1 MLSRARVAVRARW
14 SLALAS
20 SVPALAF
27 LYAGYERRWAGDDG
41 FINLR
46 VVSQLMDGNGF
57 VFNAGERTEAVTSAG
72 WVLLLWLFGELGA
85 NLDSAA
91 WILGLGLSCLG
102 LFMAARGAA
111 SISAAHDEPAASAGQ
126 ATPTRA
132 AVGDEPTSAGVG
144 AEPAGTSAICVR
156 GDDTLVLPFGVLA
169 YAAIPVAWDYATSA
183 LENGIGL
190 SFLGLAYWL
199 MARVARGQARYHA
212 AIGAFLGLAPL
223 TRPDFALYAGPLGLV
238 LLLATRGTRAR
249 LGVLLAAALTAL
261 GFQIFR
267 MGYYAALVPNTAIAK
282 EAFNARWDQGLLYL
296 DNTFGAYQL
305 AIPLALVTLGLVATL
320 LPLVR
325 DRQWLR
331 ASVPACLALSGA
343 LHILYVVRLGGDFM
357 HGRMLLPGLF
367 AIFAAGGVLRVRT
380 QAKPVLVAALLAFAG
395 VASWCVVCAHSL
407 RPVMFANDIL
417 DERRWWSE
425 TAGEPHPTHLA
436 HYRKHKFYLGPMA
449 IKDMIAAGC
458 PAGLASLGDDIGDHC
473 KRVAWLDPIDGRLS
487 DHSEDILLPLASDV
501 AAPHVVAVY
510 AFRPLGISGRAMGLR
525 INLTDSFGLADPLAA
540 RSELTTRG
548 RPGHEKVFSTVW
560 FAAKYTA
567 PGATQDPRVLTAK
580 RALAC
585 GPLRK
590 LHRATHEPLTVARF
604 VKNIGLAFEL
614 HSLRVPSDPDEAVR
628 RFCQG

>member
-1 MLSRARVAVRARW
+1 MLSRQRCTQRARW
-14 SLALAS
+14 SRAVAS
-20 SVPALAF
+20 FLPALAF

-72 WVLLLWLFGELGA
+72 WVLLLWLLGELGA

-91 WILGLGLSCLG
+91 WVVSLGLSFVG
-102 LFMAARGAA
+102 LWFAARGAA
-111 SISAAHDEPAASAGQ
+111 LISAPPDAASSH
-126 ATPTRA
+126 A
-132 AVGDEPTSAGVG
+132 ASTA
-144 AEPAGTSAICVR
+144 PAV
-156 GDDTLVLPFGVLA
+156 DDDSLVLPLGVVA
-169 YAAIPVAWDYATSA
+169 YAAIPVAWDYSTSA
-183 LENGIGL
+183 LENGVGL
-190 SFLGLAYWL
+190 SFLGLSYWL
-199 MARVARGQARYHA
+199 MARVVCDRARHYA

-223 TRPDFALYAGPLGLV
+223 VRPDFALYAGPLGLV
-238 LLLATRGTRAR
+238 LLLATEGTRAR
-249 LGVLLAAALTAL
+249 LKVMFSAASTAL

-267 MGYYAALVPNTAIAK
+267 MGYYAALVPNTALAK
-282 EAFNARWDQGLLYL
+282 EAFNARWGQGLLYL
-296 DNTFGAYQL
+296 DNTFGAYKL
-305 AIPLALVTLGLVATL
+305 AVPLVLVGFGLVATL

-325 DRQWLR
+325 SRQWLR
-331 ASVPACLALSGA
+331 ASVPACLAFSGA

-367 AIFAAGGVLRVRT
+367 AIFAAGGVLRIHVPTSVGGPGLRSWT
-380 QAKPVLVAALLAFAG
+380 APGLVTLLGFAMLTWAL
-395 VASWCVVCAHSL
+395 VCASSL

-425 TAGEPHPTHLA
+425 TAGEPHPTHLE
-436 HYRKHKFYLGPMA
+436 HYTKHKFYQGPMV
-449 IKDMIAAGC
+449 IKDMIAKGC
-458 PAGLASLGDDIGDHC
+458 PAGLASLGDDIGDYC
-473 KRVAWLDPIDGRLS
+473 KRVAWLDPLDGRLS
-487 DHSEDILLPLASDV
+487 DHPEDILLPLNTDV

-540 RSELTTRG
+540 RSELITRG

-560 FAAKYTA
+560 FAAKYAAAGSTN
-567 PGATQDPRVLTAK
+567 DPRVATAK

-590 LHRATHEPLTVARF
+590 LHQATHEPLSIERF
-604 VKNIGLAFEL
+604 FKNLTLAFEL

-628 RFCQG
+628 RFCKG